1 MKKPEDSEKK
11 NPYRVPPLYFDDLSD
26 RIMERIETEPGYRAE
41 KRSLFTIIRPHITLA
56 AAMIVLAIVSWWGLR
71 LLLPDNDNLIRE
83 RQSDLTAYLASE
95 LDMETIISEAG
106 GIEMTGF
113 GEDAD
118 SEEIIDY
125 LILNDIDYTII
136 TEDY

>member
-1 MKKPEDSEKK
+1 MKKPEDTAKK
-11 NPYRVPPLYFDDLSD
+11 NPFRVPPLYFDDLSD
-26 RIMERIETEPGYRAE
+26 RIMERIETEPGYQAE
-41 KRSLFTIIRPHITLA
+41 KRSLFTIARPHFTLA

-71 LLLPDNDNLIRE
+71 LLIPDNYNQTRE
-83 RQSDLTAYLASE
+83 QQSEVTAYLASE
-95 LDMETIISEAG
+95 LDMETLISEAG

-136 TEDY
+136 TEGY

>member
-11 NPYRVPPLYFDDLSD
+11 SPFRVPPLYFDDLSD
-26 RIMERIETEPGYRAE
+26 RIMERIGNEPGYQAE
-41 KRSLFTIIRPHITLA
+41 RRSLFSIIRPHITLA

-71 LLLPDNDNLIRE
+71 LLLPDNENLIRE
-83 RQSDLTAYLASE
+83 HQSELTAYLASE

>member
-1 MKKPEDSEKK
+1 
-11 NPYRVPPLYFDDLSD
+11 
-26 RIMERIETEPGYRAE
+26 MERIETEPGYQAE
-41 KRSLFTIIRPHITLA
+41 KRSLFTIARPHFTLA
-56 AAMIVLAIVSWWGLR
+56 SAMIVLAIVSWWGLR
-71 LLLPDNDNLIRE
+71 LLIPDNYNQIRE
-83 RQSDLTAYLASE
+83 QQSEVTAYLASE
-95 LDMETIISEAG
+95 LDMETLISEAR

-136 TEDY
+136 TEGY